1 MSKTIKVKMTD
12 IQRMVEKIVNEQE
25 EWKGS
30 TDPEIMDLGQQG
42 PEEFSNDTS
51 DVDTDDLEPV
61 DEPSDD
67 IEKDEK
73 EMGDP
78 DGVPLKLGKDE
89 EGNFFIF
96 KDVDPESGEN
106 PFVRKVSKK

>member
-1 MSKTIKVKMTD
+1 MTD
-12 IQRMVEKIVNEQE
+12 IQQMVEKIIKEQ

-30 TDPEIMDLGQQG
+30 EDPEIMQLGQTG
-42 PEEFSNDTS
+42 AEEYG
-51 DVDTDDLEPV
+51 TDDSDIDPEDLAPV

-67 IEKDEK
+67 IENDEK
-73 EMGDP
+73 ELGDP
-78 DGVPLKLGKDE
+78 DGIPLKLGKDE

-106 PFVRKVSKK
+106 PYVGKVSKK